1 MGKMYKVIQKNSSD
15 KPEKNILMMR
25 PASERHMLHMYSQK
39 PLPTAGEKQVANS

>member
-25 PASERHMLHMYSQK
+25 PASERYMLYMYSQK
-39 PLPTAGEKQVANS
+39 LLPTAGEKQVANS